1 MPTTA
6 RSRLSFLPLLAAAGV
21 LLAACAGEA
30 TAPSSS
36 PMGVTGSPANRA
48 LAGAVDGVYTFEIDP
63 TQSQS
68 LAIGASHLELP
79 ANAICDI
86 AASSYGPGTWNDGC
100 SLQQEPVT
108 ITATVTDAATDHPR
122 IDFQPAL
129 RFSPNREVMLYI
141 AVTDEATLNNSK
153 VVKYCNE
160 AGCVDESLSDSSLVS
175 HVDENNLLVFR
186 RIKHFSG
193 YVVAEFAGISI
204 GLGGDF

>member
-1 MPTTA
+1 MRMPMMA
-6 RSRLSFLPLLAAAGV
+6 RSRLSLLPLLAAAGV

-30 TAPSSS
+30 TAPSAS
-36 PMGVTGSPANRA
+36 PRSVTGSPATRA

-68 LAIGASHLELP
+68 LALGQSHLELP

-86 AASSYGPGTWNDGC
+86 ATSSYGAGTWNDEC
-100 SLQQEPVT
+100 TLQQEPVT

-129 RFSPNREVMLYI
+129 RFSPDQNVMLYI
-141 AVTDEATLNNSK
+141 AVTDQATLDNSK

-160 AGCVDESLSDSSLVS
+160 EGCVNEALSDSSLVS

-193 YVVAEFAGISI
+193 YVVAEFAGID
-204 GLGGDF
+204 LDFGW